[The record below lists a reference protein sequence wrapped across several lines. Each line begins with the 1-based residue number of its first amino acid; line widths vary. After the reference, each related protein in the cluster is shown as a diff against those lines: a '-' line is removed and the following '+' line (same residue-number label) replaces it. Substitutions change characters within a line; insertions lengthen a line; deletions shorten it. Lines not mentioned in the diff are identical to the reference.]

1 MQYDYAYMITHY
13 FFNARQKK
21 CCAFEKKIR
30 SDVSP
35 VPQYESRTQ
44 CVEFATLQRL
54 HPGGVYFVLPNWFHT
69 IKNVHM
75 KSCFWLRP
83 SSSMNSSVRLSVP
96 LSVCHTF
103 LTMFISLHHQE
114 IFRINYD

>member
-1 MQYDYAYMITHY
+1 MQDDYAYMITHY

-21 CCAFEKKIR
+21 IVLLKKIR

-75 KSCFWLRP
+75 ESSFWLRP